1 MVQTRVSL
9 EEITFRENGQAVVGT
24 LLQRYVFSLFREGLE
39 AIAPFQVV
47 EGDLLFEEQE
57 KRVWRKLQPLLTEG
71 LRHLRHLVG
80 DKECVYIHAES
91 GIPLIGSGEFGVID
105 RGTNILEVK
114 PLTGCN
120 LSCTFCSVNEGIENG
135 KRDIL
140 VDEGYLVAT
149 FRELARLKRHPVE
162 ANIGPQGEP
171 LLYPRIVA
179 LVRDLKIAGA
189 SVVSINTNGTL
200 LTPRLLDELIEAG
213 LDRINLSVHSLHQEK
228 EDRLMGGVQ
237 DLSRLLETIK
247 RCDGRVDVLLAPVLI
262 PGVNDEDL
270 DDLVR
275 LAKTIK
281 NRRWPAIGVQNY
293 LEYPGGRRVGV
304 TPRTWEEFYAL
315 LEEKGKALGVDLT
328 LKGVEQEVFGI
339 FPEATLEKPFRK
351 DEVVKVDIR
360 APGRT
365 AGEVLGVASGR
376 VVTVRQ
382 ARDIV
387 VGTSLRVR
395 LTRDKHNIF
404 TAVPA

>member
-1 MVQTRVSL
+1 
-9 EEITFRENGQAVVGT
+9 
-24 LLQRYVFSLFREGLE
+24 
-39 AIAPFQVV
+39 
-47 EGDLLFEEQE
+47 
-57 KRVWRKLQPLLTEG
+57 
-71 LRHLRHLVG
+71 
-80 DKECVYIHAES
+80 
-91 GIPLIGSGEFGVID
+91 
-105 RGTNILEVK
+105 
-114 PLTGCN
+114 
-120 LSCTFCSVNEGIENG
+120 
-135 KRDIL
+135 
-140 VDEGYLVAT
+140 
-149 FRELARLKRHPVE
+149 
-162 ANIGPQGEP
+162 
-171 LLYPRIVA
+171 
-179 LVRDLKIAGA
+179 
-189 SVVSINTNGTL
+189 VSINTNGTQ
-200 LTPRLLDELIEAG
+200 LTPRLIDELIEAG